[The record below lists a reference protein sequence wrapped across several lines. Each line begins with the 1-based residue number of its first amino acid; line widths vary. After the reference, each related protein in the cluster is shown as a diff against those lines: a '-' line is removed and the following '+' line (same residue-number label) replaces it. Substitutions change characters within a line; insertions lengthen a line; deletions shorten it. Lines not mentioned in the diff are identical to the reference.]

1 MKTKTMVQK
10 TTRIVF
16 SKNTKVNLT
25 SKQTFVLERFFLLFY
40 TSFTSHFIFHSEA
53 HFSELRTP
61 NTKKSI
67 FNFLNMEWNSNLKF
81 VRIPLAVLLMF
92 NVNSSGVFAETRN
105 ELSQLILKNL
115 WIDHSVSDKETI
127 TKAFVQTKQNESVL
141 QLFTHGRPGELLID
155 GEWRNAIQIAQFLNQ
170 KFINS
175 DCKIQSV
182 NLYAC
187 NFARGA
193 IGEEAVAALESAL
206 GVSIAASMISLVVMA
221 TGY

>member
-10 TTRIVF
+10 TTKIVF
-16 SKNTKVNLT
+16 SKNTKVNFT
-25 SKQTFVLERFFLLFY
+25 SKQMFVLERFFLLFY

-61 NTKKSI
+61 LTKKSI

-81 VRIPLAVLLMF
+81 LRIPLAVLLMF

-141 QLFTHGRPGELLID
+141 QLFTHGRPGELLIE
-155 GEWRNAIQIAQFLNQ
+155 GEWRNAIQIAQFLNEQ
-170 KFINS
+170 WNNTS
-175 DCKIQSV
+175 CKIQSI
-182 NLYAC
+182 NIYAC
-187 NFARGA
+187 NFARGQ
-193 IGEEAVAALESAL
+193 IG
-206 GVSIAASMISLVVMA
+206 
-221 TGY
+221 